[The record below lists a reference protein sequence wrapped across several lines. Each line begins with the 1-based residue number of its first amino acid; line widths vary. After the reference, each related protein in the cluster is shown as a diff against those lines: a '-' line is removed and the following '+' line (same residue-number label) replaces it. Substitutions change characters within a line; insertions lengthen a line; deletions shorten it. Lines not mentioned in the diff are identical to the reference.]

1 MEVIAPT
8 MNDVYTRVR
17 RIFVRRF
24 NPVKYFSRLRA
35 KRGDVMREQRR
46 RRIEKGGSERA
57 NRGIMDEI
65 VERKR
70 GRGGGMH
77 VGAFIS
83 VQLWRGEA
91 DAMWGSAK
99 ASAWT
104 RSFACLLICRVVCAP
119 QRVAARRTERKW
131 ALCVRVPPTV
141 GSLVVLLENVDDDA
155 NNYAYILNARE
166 SAPSIPVFRPEAREL
181 PFAREYRWDRIHRR
195 KR

>member
-1 MEVIAPT
+1 MFAATWCE
-8 MNDVYTRVR
+8 
-17 RIFVRRF
+17 
-24 NPVKYFSRLRA
+24 
-35 KRGDVMREQRR
+35 KRGEGRR
-46 RRIEKGGSERA
+46 LEKRGSERA
-57 NRGIMDEI
+57 NRGIMDGI

-70 GRGGGMH
+70 GRGGMH

-119 QRVAARRTERKW
+119 QRVAARRTEGKL

-141 GSLVVLLENVDDDA
+141 GSLVVPLENVDDDA
-155 NNYAYILNARE
+155 NNYAYIFNARE
-166 SAPSIPVFRPEAREL
+166 SAPSIPISPKRESFRLQKNIDEI
-181 PFAREYRWDRIHRR
+181 EYIERGDRVIGLRVIHLRIFISILFCSR
-195 KR
+195 DAI